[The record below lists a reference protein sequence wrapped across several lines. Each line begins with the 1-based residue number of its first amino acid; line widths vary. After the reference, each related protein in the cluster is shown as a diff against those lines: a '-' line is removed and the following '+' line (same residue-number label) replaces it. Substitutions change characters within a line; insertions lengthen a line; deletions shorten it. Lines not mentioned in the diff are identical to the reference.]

1 MPKPTSSYSARTHTP
16 SQLQYD
22 CTLPALCQQQ
32 NGQHYNFVSKEQ
44 FCKDIAEGRFLEYAE
59 VHGQLYG
66 TSVSAVQNVR
76 DSGRCCLLD
85 IDVQVGHFKSS

>member
-1 MPKPTSSYSARTHTP
+1 M
-16 SQLQYD
+16 
-22 CTLPALCQQQ
+22 
-32 NGQHYNFVSKEQ
+32 SKEQ

-66 TSVSAVQNVR
+66 TSVAAVQLVL

-85 IDVQVGHFKSS
+85 IDVQVGGI